1 MPKRELFQRMDLL
14 AKELTQ
20 QELLTPEGEIVDD
33 KKKKFLQATTL
44 IKGKGKELIDL
55 LDQDDWDEEEVN
67 SIVKKMR
74 LIHGLTN
81 GEMYETLF
89 LWDHRERW
97 KKQTQEKESSHHEA
111 DMILHTREAEQ
122 LQKMLKKHTK
132 KAIDQ
137 LKDEV
142 FKSVGKASVLH
153 DLIKES
159 GKFEK

>member
-89 LWDHRERW
+89 LWDHRER
-97 KKQTQEKESSHHEA
+97 
-111 DMILHTREAEQ
+111 
-122 LQKMLKKHTK
+122 
-132 KAIDQ
+132 
-137 LKDEV
+137 
-142 FKSVGKASVLH
+142 
-153 DLIKES
+153 
-159 GKFEK
+159 

>member
-1 MPKRELFQRMDLL
+1 
-14 AKELTQ
+14 
-20 QELLTPEGEIVDD
+20 
-33 KKKKFLQATTL
+33 
-44 IKGKGKELIDL
+44 
-55 LDQDDWDEEEVN
+55 
-67 SIVKKMR
+67 
-74 LIHGLTN
+74 
-81 GEMYETLF
+81 
-89 LWDHRERW
+89 
-97 KKQTQEKESSHHEA
+97 
-111 DMILHTREAEQ
+111 MILHTREAEQ